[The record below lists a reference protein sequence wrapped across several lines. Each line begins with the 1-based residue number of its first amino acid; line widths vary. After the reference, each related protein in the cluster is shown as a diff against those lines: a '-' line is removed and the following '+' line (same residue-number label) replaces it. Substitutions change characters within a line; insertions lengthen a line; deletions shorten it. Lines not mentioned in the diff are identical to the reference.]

1 MDDHAPTS
9 SDEDE
14 QEVMLCPACLA
25 QNLPTAR
32 FCWKCDAPLDGL
44 AVFGPLEQTR
54 AQRFIFHR
62 AATGPSGLLVVLGV
76 WVLFAPMALGSL
88 LLALPFHPTLGGFA
102 AVGLGA
108 AASLL
113 LAVLSGAL
121 VWRVTANYVRRRRA
135 PGPPAGDRGS
145 V

>member
-1 MDDHAPTS
+1 MDDRAS
-9 SDEDE
+9 SASDEEE
-14 QEVMLCPACLA
+14 QETMLCPACLA

-76 WVLFAPMALGSL
+76 WVLFAPLALGFF
-88 LLALPFHPTLGGFA
+88 LLALPFGPTLGGF
-102 AVGLGA
+102 VEVVPGTA
-108 AASLL
+108 AALL
-113 LAVLSGAL
+113 LTILYGGF
-121 VWRVTANYVRRRRA
+121 VWRVTANYIRRRRA
-135 PGPPAGDRGS
+135 PGPSAGESNR
-145 V
+145 